1 MEFVATINIHM
12 YSCVSERIRSNE
24 VYLTENQK
32 EHIINRRGR
41 DFYEQYSPYFREV
54 IEKPDYIFKDKAHEN
69 TAIASKTILV
79 NGKHLNLVVRLA
91 VEDDREGLENS
102 VITAIVENDR
112 RYSQRLRNNIPLYK
126 SE

>member
-1 MEFVATINIHM
+1 MEFVATIDIHM
-12 YSCVSERIRSNE
+12 YSCISDRIRSNE

-41 DFYEQYSPYFREV
+41 NFYEQYSPYFREV
-54 IEKPDYIFKDKAHEN
+54 IKKPDYIFKDKSHEN